1 FVAHVQ
7 RRRCFLRSQL
17 TTKLVRNCEF
27 LFQTLAWCLADF
39 PGELPMKTILD
50 EYAKRCAQGN
60 GVCPAWRDG
69 KYPKMCACLQ
79 QNESE
84 YRWFSAALLNARVDN
99 RLGQITGEKPVKM
112 VEPVR

>member
-1 FVAHVQ
+1 ME
-7 RRRCFLRSQL
+7 
-17 TTKLVRNCEF
+17 TT
-27 LFQTLAWCLADF
+27 
-39 PGELPMKTILD
+39 LD

-79 QNESE
+79 QNDAE
-84 YRWFSAALLNARVDN
+84 YRWFSAALNSARIDN
-99 RLGQITGEKPVKM
+99 QLRPITGEKPVKM

>member
-1 FVAHVQ
+1 
-7 RRRCFLRSQL
+7 
-17 TTKLVRNCEF
+17 
-27 LFQTLAWCLADF
+27 
-39 PGELPMKTILD
+39 MKTILD

-84 YRWFSAALLNARVDN
+84 YRWFSTALNSAARIDN
-99 RLGQITGEKPVKM
+99 QPRHITGDKQVKLQ
-112 VEPVR
+112 EPVR